1 MTAGYFVI
9 YEGSPHD
16 PDEWVRYY
24 LEHHVPLVWKFP
36 GIKGVE
42 VHLGRDTDEVFMLT
56 RLEFDDLAQLRTAID
71 SEERLEARR
80 DMNENLLPRFEGI
93 VRHQAT
99 EIVKVAKPA

>member
-1 MTAGYFVI
+1 MTAGYIVI

-36 GIKGVE
+36 GIQSID
-42 VHLGRDTDEVFMLT
+42 VHLGRDTDEVFLLT
-56 RLEFDDLAQLRTAID
+56 RLGFNDLTQLRTAIT

-80 DMNENLLPRFEGI
+80 DMEENLLPRFDGV

-99 EIVKVAKPA
+99 EIVNVAKPV